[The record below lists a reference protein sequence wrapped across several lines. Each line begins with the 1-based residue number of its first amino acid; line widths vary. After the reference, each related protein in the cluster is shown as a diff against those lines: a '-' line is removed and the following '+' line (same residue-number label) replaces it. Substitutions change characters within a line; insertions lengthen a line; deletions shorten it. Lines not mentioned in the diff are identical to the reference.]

1 MARTYSNPFMGM
13 DIPAF
18 MDFGKFAE
26 QFKMPQVDTAAMM
39 ESQRKNI
46 EALSDANRLAFEG
59 AKALTERQVEI
70 MRQVMT
76 DSTAAV
82 KEMTATGK
90 PEDAMVKQAEWLK
103 QGVARSVQNFREL
116 AEMGAKSQT
125 EAADVI
131 SKRIT
136 EGLDELRTAI
146 KKGAA

>member
-1 MARTYSNPFMGM
+1 MARTNSNPFMGM

-26 QFKMPQVDTAAMM
+26 QFKMPQVDTAAMI

-82 KEMTATGK
+82 KEMTTTGK
-90 PEDAMVKQAEWLK
+90 PEDAMAKQAEWLK